1 MKPTFFRN
9 AAAFR
14 AWLRVNHKT
23 ATEITL
29 RLVKNHAADTG
40 MTYPEA
46 LDEALCY
53 GWIDGV
59 RRSFDADSYTQRFS
73 PRRKGSVW
81 SGVNIGHVGRLI
93 AAKRMTKAGLAEF
106 EKRARVVSYDRAAA
120 PLRPGGRSAVSPH
133 RQGVGLFL
141 GGDAVV
147 PARVPV
153 VAGRRQA
160 RRDAPEAAGDPDRQL
175 GQGAAA
181 SAAAAR
187 EVTGAYRAP
196 V

>member
-106 EKRARVVSYDRAAA
+106 EKRGRVVSYTG
-120 PLRPGGRSAVSPH
+120 RPRRSDPGRSAVSPH
-133 RQGVGLFL
+133 RQGVGLLL

-147 PARVPV
+147 PARVSV

-181 SAAAAR
+181 SAAPAR

>member
-1 MKPTFFRN
+1 MTPTFFRN

-14 AWLRVNHKT
+14 AWLRANHRT

-29 RLVKNHAADTG
+29 RLVKTHVADTG

-59 RRSFDADSYTQRFS
+59 RRRHDADSYTQRFS

-81 SGVNIGHVGRLI
+81 SRVNIGHVQRLI

-106 EKRARVVSYDRAAA
+106 EKRDRVVSYDRAAT
-120 PLRPGGRSAVSPH
+120 PLRPGDEARFRRTAKAWAYFSAAPPSYRRACLLWV
-133 RQGVGLFL
+133 
-141 GGDAVV
+141 GDAKRDETREKRLAILIENS
-147 PARVPV
+147 ARGVRIFL
-153 VAGRRQA
+153 A
-160 RRDAPEAAGDPDRQL
+160 
-175 GQGAAA
+175 
-181 SAAAAR
+181 
-187 EVTGAYRAP
+187 
-196 V
+196 